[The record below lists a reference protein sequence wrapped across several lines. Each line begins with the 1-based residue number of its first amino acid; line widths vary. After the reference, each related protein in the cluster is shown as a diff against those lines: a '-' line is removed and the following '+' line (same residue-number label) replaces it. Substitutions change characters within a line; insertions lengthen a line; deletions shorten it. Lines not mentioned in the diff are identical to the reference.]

1 MTAPTRAAL
10 AVCRAW
16 DEHFGE
22 PGWGSAEY
30 VQTELHW
37 ATLAVAALLREPS
50 EAFRVYASTRLAIA
64 RALWVAEHGYPD
76 APEWDALPRGGHEQ
90 LSTLSRADT
99 MAQELSRHIAPLPVS
114 VAALLREP
122 EPWRSECPA
131 CGVELDIRAPHAII
145 ALGKVAPAP
154 ADEDVARELAN
165 ALAGHPEYSVA
176 DAEAASHYV
185 RAVRAAEQR
194 VREVR

>member
-1 MTAPTRAAL
+1 MEITDDGGTGVQVTAPTRAAL
-10 AVCRAW
+10 AER
-16 DEHFGE
+16 
-22 PGWGSAEY
+22 
-30 VQTELHW
+30 
-37 ATLAVAALLREPS
+37 LLEMS
-50 EAFRVYASTRLAIA
+50 C
-64 RALWVAEHGYPD
+64 
-76 APEWDALPRGGHEQ
+76 RGGYSQRDVDDLED
-90 LSTLSRADT
+90 A
-99 MAQELSRHIAPLPVS
+99 A
-114 VAALLREP
+114 AALLREP

-194 VREVR
+194 AKEAR